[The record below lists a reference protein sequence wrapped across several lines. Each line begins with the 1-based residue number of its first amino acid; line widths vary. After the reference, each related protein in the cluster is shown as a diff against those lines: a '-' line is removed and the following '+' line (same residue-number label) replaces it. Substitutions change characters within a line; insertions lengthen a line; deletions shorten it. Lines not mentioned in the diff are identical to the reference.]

1 MEISYSKQFIKQL
14 KKSPVKI
21 QRSFRKRLELFTENP
36 GNPLLRYH
44 ALQGELKAY
53 RSINISGDWRAIF
66 RIDLEKGKLHMRFMD
81 IGTHSQLYS

>member
-14 KKSPVKI
+14 RKSPIKI

-36 GNPLLRYH
+36 GHPLLRYH
-44 ALQGELKAY
+44 ALQGELKEY

-66 RIDLEKGKLHMRFMD
+66 RIDMEKGKLQMRFMD